1 MFEKYEFCQKWGF
14 ENVNFAKN
22 DILKMWILPKM
33 RLWKWEFCEKWYF
46 ENVNFMKNEILKIWM
61 LWKKLFGKC
70 EFLDKL
76 RIFAPVWVKEGEK
89 KDQCTTLNFP
99 GSKQTW
105 CSVPFQEW
113 CSKKQNLL
121 SNFISRCMAIR
132 TGKQGLQ
139 KTLSGRYTKVSW

>member
-1 MFEKYEFCQKWGF
+1 MLEKCELCEKWDF
-14 ENVNFAKN
+14 ENVNFVKN
-22 DILKMWILPKM
+22 EILKMWIL
-33 RLWKWEFCEKWYF
+33 WKIRFWKCEFWEKWDF
-46 ENVNFMKNEILKIWM
+46 EIVNFVKIEILKKWI
-61 LWKKLFGKC
+61 LRKERFSIC

-76 RIFAPVWVKEGEK
+76 RIFAPVWAKEEEK
-89 KDQCTTLNFP
+89 KDQCALNFP